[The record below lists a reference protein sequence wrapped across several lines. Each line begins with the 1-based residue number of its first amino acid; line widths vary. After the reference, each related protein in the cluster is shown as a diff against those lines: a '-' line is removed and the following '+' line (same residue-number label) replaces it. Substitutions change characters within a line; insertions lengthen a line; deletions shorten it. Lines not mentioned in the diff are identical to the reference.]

1 MTIQDVD
8 VLRQNVRAHDAG
20 AALEAAEGTAL
31 DEAGGLGAAQ
41 YAPDQLGELPLTAV
55 SASPGCGDPT
65 LLAQLKPGQVVL
77 DLGFGGGID
86 VLLSAKRV
94 GPTGRAYGLDMT
106 DEMLDLAGRNAAEA
120 GATNV
125 EFLRGDIE
133 AIPLPDASIDVIIS
147 NRVVNLSGDKQSVLA
162 EAFRV
167 LRPGGRLAISDFV
180 LTRHLAPPLAAIGA
194 AVSGCVAGA
203 FVRDDLE
210 ASLAAAGFLEVS
222 VEPSQV
228 FGRAE
233 LEPLAPQLDPS
244 LIPAGLDPGIAVAA
258 LDGAVTT
265 SFIRARKP
273 SEPRPGPQ
281 RDGMAHTAE

>member
-8 VLRQNVRAHDAG
+8 VLRQNVRAHDAE

-167 LRPGGRLAISDFV
+167 LRPG
-180 LTRHLAPPLAAIGA
+180 
-194 AVSGCVAGA
+194 
-203 FVRDDLE
+203 DLE